1 MDQTKITKLLR
12 LMKLLTG
19 NVSRTIDQLAV
30 EMGITPRTI
39 YRYIDTIRE
48 SGFVVNKLYGNVY
61 AMGKVGRGLSDFNK
75 LIYFTEEEA
84 YIVAKMING
93 IDNNNVLK
101 RDLQRKLASIYD
113 STSIA
118 NYIDNTATAANV
130 EALADAIKRKKQV
143 VLKHYESAHSDE
155 AKDRRVEPIE
165 FTTNMIDIWA
175 YDVENAD
182 NRMFKVARIQE
193 VEVTDDDWAFKSMHK
208 VQRPD
213 LFRMTGSLNE
223 IISLQ
228 LDTRAK
234 SLLLEEFPWAEKELR
249 RENGKWILTTRINSL
264 EGVTRFILGLAAD
277 IRILEGENLR
287 DYIRTSDEQ
296 YIQNLCSILLR
307 KSPACEQLF

>member
-1 MDQTKITKLLR
+1 MDQTKISKLLR

-19 NVSRTIDQLAV
+19 NVSRTIDQLAA
-30 EMGITPRTI
+30 EMGITSRTI

-48 SGFVVNKLYGNVY
+48 AGFVVNKLYGNVY

-234 SLLLEEFPWAEKELR
+234 SLLLEEFPLAEKELR

-277 IRILEGENLR
+277 IKILEGENLR
-287 DYIRTSDEQ
+287 DYIRKYDEQ
-296 YIQNLCSILLR
+296 YIHNL
-307 KSPACEQLF
+307 

>member
-264 EGVTRFILGLAAD
+264 EGATRFILGLAAD
-277 IRILEGENLR
+277 IKILEGENLR
-287 DYIRTSDEQ
+287 DYIRKYDCKQ
-296 YIQNLCSILLR
+296 
-307 KSPACEQLF
+307 

>member
-61 AMGKVGRGLSDFNK
+61 AMGKVGRGLSGFNK

-101 RDLQRKLASIYD
+101 RDLQCKLASIYD

-228 LDTRAK
+228 LNTRAK
-234 SLLLEEFPWAEKELR
+234 SLLLEEFPLAEKELR

-277 IRILEGENLR
+277 IKILEGENLR
-287 DYIRTSDEQ
+287 DYIRKYDEQ
-296 YIQNLCSILLR
+296 YIHNL
-307 KSPACEQLF
+307 

>member
-101 RDLQRKLASIYD
+101 RDLQCKLASIYD

-118 NYIDNTATAANV
+118 NYIDNTASAANV

-234 SLLLEEFPWAEKELR
+234 SLLLEEFPLAEKELR

-277 IRILEGENLR
+277 IKILEGENLR
-287 DYIRTSDEQ
+287 DYIRKYDEQ
-296 YIQNLCSILLR
+296 YIHNL
-307 KSPACEQLF
+307 

>member
-1 MDQTKITKLLR
+1 MDQTKISKLLR

-19 NVSRTIDQLAV
+19 NVSRTIDQVAI
-30 EMGITPRTI
+30 EMGITSRTV

-48 SGFVVNKLYGNVY
+48 AGFVVNKLYGNVY

-130 EALADAIKRKKQV
+130 EALADAIKRRKQV

-175 YDVENAD
+175 YDVENAE

-193 VEVTDDDWAFKSMHK
+193 VEVTDDDWAFKSKHK

-223 IISLQ
+223 IVSLQ

-234 SLLLEEFPWAEKELR
+234 SLLLEEFPLAEKELR

-264 EGVTRFILGLAAD
+264 EGVTRFILDLAAD
-277 IRILEGENLR
+277 IKILEGENLR
-287 DYIRTSDEQ
+287 DYIRKYDEQ
-296 YIQNLCSILLR
+296 YIQNL
-307 KSPACEQLF
+307 

>member
-61 AMGKVGRGLSDFNK
+61 AMGKVGRGLSGFNK

-118 NYIDNTATAANV
+118 NFIDNTATAANV

-193 VEVTDDDWAFKSMHK
+193 VEVTDYDWAFKSMHK

-234 SLLLEEFPWAEKELR
+234 SLLLEEFPLAEKELR

-277 IRILEGENLR
+277 IKILEGENLR
-287 DYIRTSDEQ
+287 DYIRKYDEQ
-296 YIQNLCSILLR
+296 YIHNL
-307 KSPACEQLF
+307 

>member
-1 MDQTKITKLLR
+1 MDQTKISKLLR

-19 NVSRTIDQLAV
+19 NVSRTIDQLAA
-30 EMGITPRTI
+30 EMGITSRTI

-48 SGFVVNKLYGNVY
+48 AGFVVNKLYGNVY

-264 EGVTRFILGLAAD
+264 EGATRFILGLAAD
-277 IRILEGENLR
+277 IKILEGENLR
-287 DYIRTSDEQ
+287 DYIRKYDEQ
-296 YIQNLCSILLR
+296 YIHNL
-307 KSPACEQLF
+307 

>member
-1 MDQTKITKLLR
+1 
-12 LMKLLTG
+12 MKLLTG
-19 NVSRTIDQLAV
+19 NVSRTIDQVAT
-30 EMGITPRTI
+30 EMGITSRTV

-48 SGFVVNKLYGNVY
+48 AGFVVNKLYGKVY

-118 NYIDNTATAANV
+118 NFIDNTATATNV
-130 EALADAIKRKKQV
+130 EALADAIKRRKQV

-175 YDVENAD
+175 YDIENAE

-193 VEVTDDDWAFKSMHK
+193 VEVTDVDWAFKSMHK

-234 SLLLEEFPWAEKELR
+234 SLLLEEFPLAEKELR

-277 IRILEGENLR
+277 IKILEGENLR
-287 DYIRTSDEQ
+287 DYIRKYDEQ
-296 YIQNLCSILLR
+296 YIHNL
-307 KSPACEQLF
+307 

>member
-234 SLLLEEFPWAEKELR
+234 SLLLEEFPLAEKNLR

-264 EGVTRFILGLAAD
+264 EGATRFILGLAAD
-277 IRILEGENLR
+277 IKILEGENLR
-287 DYIRTSDEQ
+287 DYIRKYDEQ
-296 YIQNLCSILLR
+296 YIQNL
-307 KSPACEQLF
+307 

>member
-1 MDQTKITKLLR
+1 
-12 LMKLLTG
+12 MKLLTG

-130 EALADAIKRKKQV
+130 EALADAIKRRKQV

-234 SLLLEEFPWAEKELR
+234 SLLLEEFPLAEKELR

-264 EGVTRFILGLAAD
+264 EGATRFILGLAAD
-277 IRILEGENLR
+277 IKILEGENLR
-287 DYIRTSDEQ
+287 DYIRKYDEQ
-296 YIQNLCSILLR
+296 YIQNL
-307 KSPACEQLF
+307 